1 MIILRKLYSTNHKP
15 ENEKSYI
22 PYEEQVRRRRKTNLL
37 TAAGIGSSIAG
48 GKIYYNIKNKRINK
62 KVQDLKDKAVA
73 EATRLLNEAPQ
84 RLSGEEL
91 RNFEN
96 NLNLAVPEKMREI
109 EVSSFPIR
117 SKAEKRAVLIG
128 ATGLGLTLAA
138 RKMMKERDKKRKY
151 YESSKK
157 D

>member
-1 MIILRKLYSTNHKP
+1 MIILRKLYSTDHKP

-37 TAAGIGSSIAG
+37 TAAGLGSSIAG
-48 GKIYYNIKNKRINK
+48 GKIYYNIKNKQINK
-62 KVQDLKDKAVA
+62 KLQNLKNEHVKEA
-73 EATRLLNEAPQ
+73 ERLLDDARQ
-84 RLSGEEL
+84 RLSGEQL
-91 RNFEN
+91 SSFIN
-96 NLNLAVPEKMREI
+96 NLDTAVPKVLKNDEKNF
-109 EVSSFPIR
+109 FPDR
-117 SKAEKRAVLIG
+117 SKAEKRAILIG

-138 RKMMKERDKKRKY
+138 RKIMKERDKKRKY